1 MRRLHTGLTPPLAGA
16 AHAPFIKIA
25 PRHIPRPDD
34 RFAEI
39 KTASHF
45 IFTSKTAVDLLL
57 NAIPSFTQLSSCPC
71 FAVGQK
77 TKGCLNK
84 WGFDN
89 VAASKTET
97 AEGLI
102 ASIEEH
108 NLIHPKFFWPHS
120 ALSRRV
126 IPDYCQKKMIPL
138 IDLILYD
145 TLPNIPD
152 PIPDLQD
159 FDEIIFTSPSSVEG
173 FLSVYGSLPQTCQLT
188 PIGPITADALR
199 RNQ

>member
-1 MRRLHTGLTPPLAGA
+1 MRRLYTGLTPPSADVT
-16 AHAPFIKIA
+16 HAPFIRIV
-25 PRHIPRPDD
+25 PRDIIRPED

-39 KTASHF
+39 ETASHF
-45 IFTSKTAVDLLL
+45 LFTSKTAVDLLL
-57 NAIPSFTQLSSCPC
+57 EIIPSMALLRERPC
-71 FAVGQK
+71 FAVGRK
-77 TKGCLNK
+77 TEKCLNK

-89 VAASKTET
+89 VVSSKTET

-102 ASIEEH
+102 ACIQEQ
-108 NLIHPKFFWPHS
+108 NLKHPKFFWPHS

-126 IPDYCQKKMIPL
+126 IPNYCQKKMIPL

-145 TLPNIPD
+145 TLPNLPD

-173 FLSVYGSLPQTCQLT
+173 FLNVYGCLPETCQLT